1 MLIISKLA
9 AVFSNKFK
17 KKKGTATMKNIK
29 EKFLK
34 NLKEI
39 NSAFDQTTDRSKELT
54 LLMTL
59 YLMGETSINSS
70 PITTKQKNR
79 LYNLLSELRED
90 MCLDDTSFTKERH

>member
-1 MLIISKLA
+1 ME
-9 AVFSNKFK
+9 
-17 KKKGTATMKNIK
+17 NIK

-39 NSAFDQTTDRSKELT
+39 NSALDQTTDRSKELT

-59 YLMGETSINSS
+59 YLMGESSINSS

-90 MCLDDTSFTKERH
+90 MCLDDIYWFYEIAAMNYSGASTGEFF

>member
-17 KKKGTATMKNIK
+17 KKKGTAAMENIK

-39 NSAFDQTTDRSKELT
+39 NSALDQTTDRSKELT

-59 YLMGETSINSS
+59 YLMGETSISRRCLRH
-70 PITTKQKNR
+70 KQQPD
-79 LYNLLSELRED
+79 YN
-90 MCLDDTSFTKERH
+90 